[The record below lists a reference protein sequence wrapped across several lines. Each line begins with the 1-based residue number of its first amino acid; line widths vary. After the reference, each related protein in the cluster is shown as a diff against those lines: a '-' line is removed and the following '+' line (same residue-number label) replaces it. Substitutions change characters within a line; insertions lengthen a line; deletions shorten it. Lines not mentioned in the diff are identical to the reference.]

1 MHLAVVGAAAGAW
14 GVMLEPDSRGP
25 SMQQVIQSLADGT
38 TSLAAVP
45 ASSPCRGELLIQ
57 SRCSLVSAGTERML
71 VDFGKAN
78 WLDKARQ
85 QPDKVQQVLQKARAD
100 GLLTT
105 LDAVRSKL
113 DQPLPLGYSNVG
125 TVVAVGEGVQGFRPG
140 DRVASNGAHAEL
152 VAVPHLLCASI
163 PDAVSDEA
171 AAFTVLASIGLQ
183 GIRLAAPSLG
193 ETFLVSGLGLIG
205 LLTAQLLQAQGCR
218 VLGLDPDPA
227 KCRLAASFGI
237 KALALGSGPDP
248 LPWILEH
255 TAGVGVDGSLI
266 TAATASSEPMHLAA
280 EACRQRGRIVLV
292 GVTGLELRRD
302 LFYKKELTFQV
313 SCSYGPGRYDPA
325 YEQQGHDYPL
335 GFVRWTQQRN
345 FQAVLE
351 TLATGSLRTGAL
363 ISHRYPIE
371 QAPEAYA
378 VLSGSDPYFGILLQ
392 YPGSADPAQRTI
404 SLPSASLPSAP
415 ITAPSVSSA
424 VPLLSVIGA
433 GNYSSRILIPA
444 FAKAGAS
451 FHTLAA
457 TSGLGP
463 SQLGPRHRF
472 RQASTDIAA
481 TIADPAA
488 NALVIATRHDSH
500 AALVQQA
507 LAAGKHV
514 FVEKPLCLNAAEL
527 EAIEAT
533 LATSSGLLMVGF
545 NRRFAPLLVELRQQL
560 AKLPGPRAFVYT
572 CNAGTIPADHWTQDP
587 VCGGG
592 RLLGEACHFVDL
604 LRHLADSPIEQLQL
618 LAAADTKPCP
628 DTFTLSLR
636 FADGSIGTV
645 HYFANGSKAF
655 PKESLEVFAAGNVL
669 RLDNYRKLQA
679 WGIPGFRT
687 RHRLSQDKGQL
698 ACCQAFLRAIT
709 VGGPPPI
716 SSSELLEVQR
726 WLIKALA

>member
-1 MHLAVVGAAAGAW
+1 MKQIV
-14 GVMLEPDSRGP
+14 
-25 SMQQVIQSLADGT
+25 QSLADGT

-45 ASSPCRGELLIQ
+45 AAVPRRGELLIQ

-85 QPDKVQQVLQKARAD
+85 QPDKVQQVLQKARTD

-105 LDAVRSKL
+105 LEAVRSKL
-113 DQPLPLGYSNVG
+113 DQPLPLGYCNVG
-125 TVVAVGEGVQGFRPG
+125 TVVAVGEGVQGYKPG

-152 VAVPHLLCASI
+152 VAVPQLLCAPI
-163 PDAVSDEA
+163 PEGVSDEA

-218 VLGLDPDPA
+218 VLGLDPDPG
-227 KCRLAASFGI
+227 KCQLAASFGI
-237 KALALGSGPDP
+237 EPLALGSGPDP
-248 LPWILEH
+248 LPWILER
-255 TAGVGVDGSLI
+255 TGGIGVDGALI

-280 EACRQRGRIVLV
+280 EACRQRGRLVLV

-345 FQAVLE
+345 FQAVLQA
-351 TLATGSLRTGAL
+351 LATGSLRTEAL

-378 VLSGSDPYFGILLQ
+378 LLTGSEPCLGILLQ

-404 SLPSASLPSAP
+404 PLAAAPSSPSSAP
-415 ITAPSVSSA
+415 VAA
-424 VPLLSVIGA
+424 PLLSVIGA
-433 GNYSSRILIPA
+433 GNYASRILIPA
-444 FAKAGAS
+444 FTRAGAR

-457 TSGLGP
+457 SSGLGP

-488 NALVIATRHDSH
+488 QALVIATRHDSH

-514 FVEKPLCLNAAEL
+514 FVEKPLCLTAAEL
-527 EAIEAT
+527 DDIEAS
-533 LATSSGLLMVGF
+533 LAQSSGLLMVGF
-545 NRRFAPLLVELRQQL
+545 NRRFAPLLLELRQQL
-560 AKLPGPRAFVYT
+560 SRLPGPRAFVYT
-572 CNAGTIPADHWTQDP
+572 CNAGAIPADHWTQDP
-587 VCGGG
+587 ERGGG

-604 LRHLADSPIEQLQL
+604 LRHLAGSPIEQLQL
-618 LAAADTKPCP
+618 LAAADSKPCP
-628 DTFTLSLR
+628 DTLTLSLR

-645 HYFANGSKAF
+645 HYLANGSKAF
-655 PKESLEVFAAGNVL
+655 PKERLEVFAAGRVL
-669 RLDNYRKLQA
+669 RLDNYRTLKA
-679 WGIPGFRT
+679 WGLPGFRT
-687 RHRLSQDKGQL
+687 RRRLAQDKGQL
-698 ACCQAFLRAIT
+698 ACCSAFLGAIT
-709 VGGPPPI
+709 AGGPAPI
-716 SSSELLEVQR
+716 PTAELLEVQR
-726 WLIKALA
+726 WLLQAVSVRP

>member
-1 MHLAVVGAAAGAW
+1 
-14 GVMLEPDSRGP
+14 MLGPDSHGQP
-25 SMQQVIQSLADGT
+25 MQQVIQSLADGT

-45 ASSPCRGELLIQ
+45 AAAPRRGELLIQ
-57 SRCSLVSAGTERML
+57 THCSLVSAGTERML

-85 QPDKVQQVLQKARAD
+85 QPDKVQQVLQKARTD

-113 DQPLPLGYSNVG
+113 DQPLPLGYCNVG
-125 TVVAVGEGVQGFRPG
+125 TVAAVGDGVQGFKPG

-152 VAVPHLLCASI
+152 VAVPQLLCALI

-227 KCRLAASFGI
+227 KCQLAASFGI
-237 KALALGSGPDP
+237 EALALGSGPDP
-248 LPWILEH
+248 LPWILER
-255 TAGVGVDGSLI
+255 TAGIGVDGALI

-280 EACRQRGRIVLV
+280 EACRQRGRLVLV

-345 FQAVLE
+345 FQAVLQALE
-351 TLATGSLRTGAL
+351 RGSLRTEAL
-363 ISHRYPIE
+363 ISHRYPIA

-378 VLSGSDPYFGILLQ
+378 VLTGSEPCLGILLQ
-392 YPGSADPAQRTI
+392 YLGSADPAQRTI
-404 SLPSASLPSAP
+404 PLPAAPASAS
-415 ITAPSVSSA
+415 SVPVA
-424 VPLLSVIGA
+424 APLLSVIGA
-433 GNYSSRILIPA
+433 GNYASRILIPA
-444 FAKAGAS
+444 FARAGAR
-451 FHTLAA
+451 FHALAA
-457 TSGLGP
+457 SSGLGP

-488 NALVIATRHDSH
+488 QALVIATRHDSH

-514 FVEKPLCLNAAEL
+514 FVEKPLCLTAAEL
-527 EAIEAT
+527 EAIEAS
-533 LATSSGLLMVGF
+533 LAHSSGVLMVGF
-545 NRRFAPLLVELRQQL
+545 NRRFAPLLLELRQQL
-560 AKLPGPRAFVYT
+560 SRLPGPRAFVYT
-572 CNAGTIPADHWTQDP
+572 CNPGAIPADHWTQDP
-587 VCGGG
+587 ERGGG

-604 LRHLADSPIEQLQL
+604 LCHLAGSPIEQLQL
-618 LAAADTKPCP
+618 LAAADSKPCP
-628 DTFTLSLR
+628 DTFSLSLR

-645 HYFANGSKAF
+645 HYLANGSKAF
-655 PKESLEVFAAGNVL
+655 PKERLEVFASGRVL
-669 RLDNYRKLQA
+669 RLDNYRTLKA

-687 RHRLSQDKGQL
+687 RRRLAQDKGQL
-698 ACCQAFLRAIT
+698 ACCSAFLAAIGT
-709 VGGPPPI
+709 DGPAPI
-716 SSSELLEVQR
+716 PVAELLEVQR
-726 WLIKALA
+726 WLLKAVIRP

>member
-1 MHLAVVGAAAGAW
+1 MKQIV
-14 GVMLEPDSRGP
+14 
-25 SMQQVIQSLADGT
+25 QSLADGT

-45 ASSPCRGELLIQ
+45 AAAPRRGELLIQ

-85 QPDKVQQVLQKARAD
+85 QPDKVQQVLQKARTD

-105 LDAVRSKL
+105 LEAVRSKL
-113 DQPLPLGYSNVG
+113 DQPLPLGYCNVG
-125 TVVAVGEGVQGFRPG
+125 TVVAVGEGVQGFKPG

-152 VAVPHLLCASI
+152 VAVPQLLCALI
-163 PDAVSDEA
+163 PDGVSDEA

-218 VLGLDPDPA
+218 VLGLDPDPG
-227 KCRLAASFGI
+227 KCQLAASFGI
-237 KALALGSGPDP
+237 EALALGSGPDP
-248 LPWILEH
+248 LLWILER
-255 TAGVGVDGSLI
+255 TGGIGVDGALI

-280 EACRQRGRIVLV
+280 EACRQRGRLVLV

-302 LFYKKELTFQV
+302 LFYKKELSFQV

-345 FQAVLE
+345 FQAVLQA
-351 TLATGSLRTGAL
+351 LAMGSLRTEAL

-371 QAPEAYA
+371 QAPESYA
-378 VLSGSDPYFGILLQ
+378 LLTGSEPCLGILLQ

-404 SLPSASLPSAP
+404 PLPAAPASASFAP
-415 ITAPSVSSA
+415 VAA
-424 VPLLSVIGA
+424 PLLSVIGA
-433 GNYSSRILIPA
+433 GNYASRILIPA
-444 FAKAGAS
+444 FARAGAR

-457 TSGLGP
+457 SSGLGP

-488 NALVIATRHDSH
+488 QALVIATRHDSH

-514 FVEKPLCLNAAEL
+514 FVEKPLCLTTAEL
-527 EAIEAT
+527 EAIEASI
-533 LATSSGLLMVGF
+533 AQSSGLLMVGF
-545 NRRFAPLLVELRQQL
+545 NRRFAPLLLDLRQQL
-560 AKLPGPRAFVYT
+560 SRLPGPSAFVYT
-572 CNAGTIPADHWTQDP
+572 CNAGAIPAEHWTQDP
-587 VCGGG
+587 ERGGG

-604 LRHLADSPIEQLQL
+604 LRHLAGSPIEQLQL
-618 LAAADTKPCP
+618 LAAADSKPCP
-628 DTFTLSLR
+628 DTLTLSLR

-645 HYFANGSKAF
+645 HYLANGSKAF
-655 PKESLEVFAAGNVL
+655 PKERLEVFAAGRVL
-669 RLDNYRKLQA
+669 RLDNYRTLKA

-687 RHRLSQDKGQL
+687 RRRLAQDKGQL
-698 ACCQAFLRAIT
+698 ACCSAFLEAIRS
-709 VGGPPPI
+709 GGPAPI
-716 SSSELLEVQR
+716 PAAELLEVQR
-726 WLIKALA
+726 WLLQAVNRP